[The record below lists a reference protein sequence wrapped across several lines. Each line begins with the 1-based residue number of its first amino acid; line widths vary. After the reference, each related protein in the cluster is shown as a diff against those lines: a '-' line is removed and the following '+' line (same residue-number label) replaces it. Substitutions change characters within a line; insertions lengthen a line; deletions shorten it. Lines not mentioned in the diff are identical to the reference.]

1 MKNCAIIC
9 EYNPMHTGH
18 LYQLQKASR
27 TFDSVICVMSG
38 NFVQRAEPAITSKAV
53 RTTAALSCGADMVIE
68 LPVIYATANGE
79 HFARGAVETISSLS
93 DISSIVMGC
102 ETKNTVALQ
111 KIAELQ
117 YDSPNDFLNLLHK
130 YLDDGN
136 SYAKALSTATAA
148 CIKKFNKD
156 EITDIL
162 STPNNLLCI
171 EYIKAIY
178 STGKKITPTFIHRK
192 GNNYNNYS
200 FSGDY
205 ISATA
210 LRELL
215 KDHRY
220 TEASAY
226 LAGNPDAIINE
237 HIAHPTDYALYEQL
251 SIFALRLSSPEKLR
265 QTFDAG
271 EGIEFKLYENA
282 LKFTSLS
289 DVISATKSKRYTYG
303 RLRRIIL
310 QNLLGITKDA
320 LTPPIPI
327 PPLVLGIKETFKP
340 YLSDNV
346 GKLIVRNSD
355 YAMYDEQL
363 SAYFEIEKKAENI
376 FSQIS
381 GRNNA
386 SYRTHK
392 LISM

>member
-27 TFDSVICVMSG
+27 SFDSVICVMSG
-38 NFVQRAEPAITSKAV
+38 NFVQRAEPAITSKDI
-53 RTTAALSCGADMVIE
+53 RTVSALSCGADMVIE
-68 LPVIYATANGE
+68 LPIIYATANGE
-79 HFARGAVETISSLS
+79 RFARGAVETISRLS

-117 YDSPNDFLNLLHK
+117 YNQPNDFVDLLHK
-130 YLDDGN
+130 NLNDGH
-136 SYAKALSTATAA
+136 SYAKALSLATASSV
-148 CIKKFNKD
+148 KEVDKN
-156 EITDIL
+156 ETLEIL

-178 STGKKITPTFIHRK
+178 STGKNITPTFVRRK

-210 LRELL
+210 LRGLL
-215 KDHRY
+215 QEQRY
-220 TEASAY
+220 TEATAY
-226 LAGNPDAIINE
+226 LVGNPDTVINE
-237 HIAHPTDYALYEQL
+237 HIAHPTNYSLYEQL
-251 SIFALRLSSPEKLR
+251 ALFELRCSSPEKIR

-282 LKFTSLS
+282 LKFTNLS
-289 DVISATKSKRYTYG
+289 DVISATKSKRYTHG

-320 LTPPIPI
+320 LTLSTNI

-340 YLSDNV
+340 YLSENV
-346 GKLIVRNSD
+346 GNLIVRNSD
-355 YAMYDEQL
+355 YETYDNQL
-363 SAYFEIEKKAENI
+363 SAYFEIERKAENI
-376 FSQIS
+376 FAQIS
-381 GRNNA
+381 GRNNS
-386 SYRTHK
+386 SYRMHK
-392 LISM
+392 LISL